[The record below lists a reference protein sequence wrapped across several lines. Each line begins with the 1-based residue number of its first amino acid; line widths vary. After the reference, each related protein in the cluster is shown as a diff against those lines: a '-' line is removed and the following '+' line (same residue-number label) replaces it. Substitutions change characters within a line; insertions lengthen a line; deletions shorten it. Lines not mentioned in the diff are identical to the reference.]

1 MRRMLDPTKVGGSLP
16 STITFDEEG
25 NRTVGKN
32 LGVDGKLTLKS
43 LVSESNPD
51 GDITKELGG
60 GGGGGN
66 TLYEYHL
73 YFGSNNLGI
82 NMEGKF
88 YTDVNIGG
96 KNKIR
101 TSQQIKEQLLP
112 QGAGFALTL
121 DVFGAVKMTE
131 GGNTTYYPLVK
142 MDFSAAAITLY
153 YLNPTQGITAY
164 SHNFMN
170 DSDNKWNVIRNIASP
185 RNG

>member
-1 MRRMLDPTKVGGSLP
+1 MRRMLDPTKVGGIP
-16 STITFDEEG
+16 STIEFDKDG
-25 NRTVGKN
+25 NREVKKN
-32 LGVDGKLTLKS
+32 IKVDGKLTLQS
-43 LVSESNPD
+43 LVSDTNPD

-60 GGGGGN
+60 SGGGGN

-112 QGAGFALTL
+112 KGAGFALTL

-142 MDFSAAAITLY
+142 MDFATAAITLY
-153 YLNPTQGITAY
+153 YLNPTKGITAY